1 MRLPRHDHHR
11 RLLALLAAGLLP
23 WVVVVSNGAVG
34 LVLAWG
40 LADPATADVTT
51 LPAYVR
57 FTGGLAVSRALL
69 AWPVA
74 TVLYL
79 VALASGLSGVVL
91 DREDRRVTAGLLVL
105 VGATLLPVA
114 AGVGR
119 DAGVAAVPVGSLV
132 CWAAAWF
139 GWREGLYGLVRL
151 ERVGGD
157 SSVGESSD
165 GEE

>member
-1 MRLPRHDHHR
+1 MATVRR

-23 WVVVVSNGAVG
+23 WVVVVSGGEVG
-34 LVLAWG
+34 LVLSWG
-40 LADPATADVTT
+40 LADPTSGDVTT

-57 FTGGLAVSRALL
+57 LTGGLAVSRHLL

-79 VALASGLSGVVL
+79 AAVASAAGGALG
-91 DREDRRVTAGLLVL
+91 REDRRVTAGLLVV

-119 DAGVAAVPVGSLV
+119 ATGVAAAPVGSAV
-132 CWAAAWF
+132 CWAAAWV
-139 GWREGLYGLVRL
+139 GWREGLYALVRVDSAL
-151 ERVGGD
+151 EGSGRG
-157 SSVGESSD
+157 
-165 GEE
+165 